1 MKLVQRILKD
11 LGGTKIAKLFSMVH
25 VFLTRLIYQ
34 RQTGDNFYL
43 TRVQKRNLVNFLS
56 EKFLELAQSKCHEKN
71 CIVVT
76 SGGFEVKRPTVLRQF
91 GQVCITSLHP
101 FMQNGI
107 KQQPNQQLEN
117 KPIQSRKPYF
127 IKQQPII
134 EICCIHKAR
143 ICNNIN
149 RKLLLKM

>member
-76 SGGFEVKRPTVLRQF
+76 SGGFEGANKDKAF
-91 GQVCITSLHP
+91 GSSPEKGILNVCNFPSLC
-101 FMQNGI
+101 
-107 KQQPNQQLEN
+107 K
-117 KPIQSRKPYF
+117 S
-127 IKQQPII
+127 
-134 EICCIHKAR
+134 
-143 ICNNIN
+143 
-149 RKLLLKM
+149 